1 MTCRIQWMIIKRF
14 HVRLHF
20 VYLVKSKEYLIFW
33 AAYSVVISGYIIKM
47 LCCAYDC
54 AAIAILWAYPLLQT
68 YSSIQKASKEQVW
81 LSYWLIMALVCFVE
95 SNILYFVLDYLYGYG
110 LIKLAA
116 ALWLIHPSFKGA
128 EYISENF
135 YGEIYRPAEA
145 ILKTTPL
152 YAFLEGGPPDE
163 SPKEE
168 KPNQD

>member
-1 MTCRIQWMIIKRF
+1 
-14 HVRLHF
+14 
-20 VYLVKSKEYLIFW
+20 
-33 AAYSVVISGYIIKM
+33 
-47 LCCAYDC
+47 
-54 AAIAILWAYPLLQT
+54 
-68 YSSIQKASKEQVW
+68 
-81 LSYWLIMALVCFVE
+81 MALVCFVE

-152 YAFLEGGPPDE
+152 YAFLEGGPPAE